1 MNKLSF
7 AVYYCAIAVSLVSL
21 VGCFGGPGVS
31 VGKVSGMVTE
41 GGQPLSG
48 ATVTFF
54 PEGGRP
60 SIGMTDDSGHY
71 ELLFTESVQGALV
84 GTHKVNIS
92 YGGPPP
98 PGEASRE
105 KRTKRILPPTSVDW
119 PDPIEVTSSANTIDF
134 DL

>member
-1 MNKLSF
+1 MNKISIALCH
-7 AVYYCAIAVSLVSL
+7 CALVVSLFAL
-21 VGCFGGPGVS
+21 VGCFGGPDVP
-31 VGKVSGMVTE
+31 VGKVTGVVTE
-41 GGQPLSG
+41 GGKPLSG

-60 SIGMTDDSGHY
+60 SVGMTNDSGHY
-71 ELLFTESVQGALV
+71 ELLFTESVKGAMV

-105 KRTKRILPPTSVDW
+105 RKVKRGLPPTSVDW
-119 PDPIEVTSSANTIDF
+119 PDPIEVTDSSNTIDF